1 MRRVFLLLLLLIS
14 PSFAMASPALTPIP
28 PGEDKIEPITQGQVS
43 PFSGQVFD
51 NKTALR
57 WGNYLQ
63 QCKVRLELDPELVRK
78 QLQAEIEG
86 LEKRGQLQQWANQQI
101 LDSYKFRLQEL
112 EKEAASPPFY
122 RTPWFG
128 FTLGVVSAVAV
139 AGTTALLVS
148 SLSK

>member
-1 MRRVFLLLLLLIS
+1 MKRLVALALFMS
-14 PSFAMASPALTPIP
+14 TTATASPALTPIP

-78 QLQAEIEG
+78 QLQAEI
-86 LEKRGQLQQWANQQI
+86 
-101 LDSYKFRLQEL
+101 S
-112 EKEAASPPFY
+112 
-122 RTPWFG
+122 
-128 FTLGVVSAVAV
+128 
-139 AGTTALLVS
+139 
-148 SLSK
+148 

>member
-1 MRRVFLLLLLLIS
+1 MS
-14 PSFAMASPALTPIP
+14 TTATASPALTPIP

-86 LEKRGQLQQWANQQI
+86 LEKRSHLQQWANQQI
-101 LDSYKFRLQEL
+101 LDSYKLRVQAL
-112 EKEAASPPFY
+112 EREVASPPFY
-122 RTPWFG
+122 KTPWFG
-128 FTLGVVSAVAV
+128 LTLGVLGTVAV
-139 AGTTALLVS
+139 AGTTALVIS